1 MALGNDWH
9 LDKRVNVSIIGALL
23 IQAAVIGVSWGVL
36 NEKVSQIEKRL
47 DTLAVRS
54 QETDKIVAQQGEEIA
69 TLTVEIRNLTR
80 QLDRMLAQSDTTN
93 DLLRQLITRDAGR

>member
-1 MALGNDWH
+1 MALNNDWH
-9 LDKRVNVSIIGALL
+9 LSKQVNVSIIVAIL
-23 IQAAVIGVSWGVL
+23 IQAAVIGVGWGVL

-47 DTLAVRS
+47 DTFAVRS
-54 QETDKIVAQQGEEIA
+54 QETDKVVAQQGEEIA